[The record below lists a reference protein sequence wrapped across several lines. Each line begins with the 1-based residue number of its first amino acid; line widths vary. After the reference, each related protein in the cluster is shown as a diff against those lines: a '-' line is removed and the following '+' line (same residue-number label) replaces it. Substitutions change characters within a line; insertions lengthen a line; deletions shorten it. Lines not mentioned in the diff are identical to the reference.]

1 MEKLLKLLFKIRAKI
16 EKIIEIF
23 SWQNLKNVFEGLPKD
38 EIDATSKPLHQK
50 EIEERESES
59 VGKNNEVFEAKIL
72 GKFSPRYIDN
82 SLQNFERIFKKNSP
96 QPPQKFE
103 NLNEDFRGENG
114 EKFSENF
121 LSILKVL
128 EQNFSPQNNNFFL
141 SQDKKLTVQKKIFS
155 EFQSDFFEE
164 NQFKIF
170 NKISTL
176 NNFFN
181 EINFTASA
189 QDFDLRN
196 PTSSKFVNTP
206 NSDFAP
212 QISTPRHEDFKSV
225 SQNSGKES
233 PNFYAD
239 DFREIIANLVGD
251 FIDTSLR
258 INGFKTH

>member
-1 MEKLLKLLFKIRAKI
+1 MEKLLKLLLKIRAKI
-16 EKIIEIF
+16 EKIIGIF
-23 SWQNLKNVFEGLPKD
+23 SWQNLKNVFEELPKD
-38 EIDATSKPLHQK
+38 EIDATSKPLFQK

-59 VGKNNEVFEAKIL
+59 VGKNNKNFEAKIL
-72 GKFSPRYIDN
+72 GKFSPRDFDN
-82 SLQNFERIFKKNSP
+82 SLQIFEQIFKKNSP

-128 EQNFSPQNNNFFL
+128 AQNFSSQNNNFFL

-181 EINFTASA
+181 DINFNPSGQNFDVENSTPTEVANSENTNLTSQISA
-189 QDFDLRN
+189 QKSENFTSVFQNRAEEN
-196 PTSSKFVNTP
+196 PK
-206 NSDFAP
+206 
-212 QISTPRHEDFKSV
+212 
-225 SQNSGKES
+225 
-233 PNFYAD
+233 FYAD
-239 DFREIIANLVGD
+239 DFREIVANIVGD
-251 FIDTSLR
+251 FVDTSLR
-258 INGFKTH
+258 INGFKVQ